1 MREEKQRARHRQIAD
16 AAYALLARDGYKA
29 TSMLGIAKQA
39 AASNETL
46 YRWYGNKQG
55 LFRALVDDNAEDVR
69 DLLQERMAQG
79 SDPLQTLSE
88 VAPLLL
94 RLVTGER
101 AVALNRA
108 AAADVHDTA
117 TLGQTIATA
126 GRDTIVPL
134 IGGLIGRLRQSG
146 ALVRG
151 EPPEIAEIFINL
163 LIGDM
168 QIRRVI
174 GVIDPPDI
182 AASEQRAERA
192 ISLLVR
198 LYGPETAPQVG

>member
-29 TSMLGIAKQA
+29 TSMLGIAREA

-69 DLLQERMAQG
+69 TLLQDRLTTNA
-79 SDPLQTLSE
+79 DPLRALSE

-94 RLVTGER
+94 RLVTGDR

-117 TLGQTIATA
+117 TLGAAIAER

-146 ALVRG
+146 VLIRG
-151 EPPEIAEIFINL
+151 EPPEIAEVFVSL

-174 GVIDPPDI
+174 GVIDPPDTT
-182 AASEQRAERA
+182 ASEQRAGRA
-192 ISLLVR
+192 ISLLLR
-198 LYGPETAPQVG
+198 LYGPESVSPGS

>member
-29 TSMLGIAKQA
+29 TSMLGIARQA

-55 LFRALVDDNAEDVR
+55 LFRTLVDDNAEDVR
-69 DLLQERMAQG
+69 TLLQDRISAD
-79 SDPLQTLSE
+79 SDPLEALAE

-117 TLGQTIATA
+117 TLGQTIAA
-126 GRDTIVPL
+126 RGRDTIVPL
-134 IGGLIGRLRQSG
+134 IGGLMARLRQSG
-146 ALVRG
+146 ALARG
-151 EPPEIAEIFINL
+151 EPPEIAEVFVNL

-182 AASEQRAERA
+182 AASKQRAERA
-192 ISLLVR
+192 ISLLLR
-198 LYGPETAPQVG
+198 LYGPEPASPGS

>member
-29 TSMLGIAKQA
+29 TSMLGIARQA

-55 LFRALVDDNAEDVR
+55 LFKALVDDNAEDVR
-69 DLLQERMAQG
+69 TLLQDRMVADA
-79 SDPLQTLSE
+79 DPLQALSD
-88 VAPLLL
+88 VAPLLFM
-94 RLVTGER
+94 LVTGDR

-117 TLGQTIATA
+117 TLGQTIAKR
-126 GRDTIVPL
+126 GRETIVPL
-134 IGGLIGRLRQSG
+134 IGGLIGRMRQSG
-146 ALVRG
+146 TLVRG
-151 EPPEIAEIFINL
+151 EPPEIAEVFVNL
-163 LIGDM
+163 LIGDV

-192 ISLLVR
+192 ISLLLR
-198 LYGPETAPQVG
+198 LYGPESTSPEG